1 MLLFVKSLFSIHTLP
16 LKEES
21 YVQLTSNLSRTFSK
35 TDSVIKV
42 VSITEAKKTI
52 GNLSA
57 NVKEIS

>member
-21 YVQLTSNLSRTFSK
+21 YAQLTSNLSRTFSK

-42 VSITEAKKTI
+42 LSITEAKKTI